1 MLIGA
6 AGAITSVVRAKNL
19 SADPSRF
26 LVDPGDHIQARRD
39 ARAGGLD
46 VIGFYHSHP
55 HSAAAPSATDLAD
68 AAYPNHLYL
77 IVGLAGEA
85 ADVRLSRFT
94 RETLELEIADTGT
107 DFDHHRR

>member
-6 AGAITSVVRAKNL
+6 AGAITSAVRASNL
-19 SADPSRF
+19 SEDPSRF
-26 LVDPGDHIQARRD
+26 LMDAGDHIRARRE
-39 ARAGGLD
+39 ARAEGLD

-85 ADVRLSRFT
+85 ADVRLYRFT
-94 RETLELEIADTGT
+94 GETFELEIADAGP